1 MSDINLDFTVSNNSI
16 VITPVVNDITITPT
30 SVDLNLI
37 TNGGLG
43 TPNSLAAN
51 ISNVI
56 IYGGTNG
63 QYLQTDGTGN
73 LNWSTGGGSGN
84 GTTGGVNTQVQ
95 FNDNGNFGGN
105 VGFTFDKTTGNL
117 NIPNAMLSNI
127 ANISNVIITGNGIN
141 TPGYYG
147 DITGGNLFSAFT
159 MNASVSM
166 SAPNISANILTA
178 NYIQGSPNVAFYSN
192 VTSTYDI
199 SSANIIGTTSVTST
213 GNITSN
219 VGVGYSAGGSQ
230 TQPGSRT
237 GTMLINAPTGV
248 LTLAPAVI
256 AANGGTVSFVLNN
269 SLVLDTDLVLV
280 EHISGGTLGK
290 YNITATPAN
299 GNVTITMRNNS
310 TSASANE
317 QPVLKF
323 MIFRAVN

>member
-63 QYLQTDGTGN
+63 QYIKTDGTVN
-73 LNWSTGGGSGN
+73 LKWSAGGGYGK
-84 GTTGGVNTQVQ
+84 GFVGGVNTQVQ
-95 FNDNGNFGGN
+95 FNNNGNFGGN
-105 VGFTFDKTTGNL
+105 VGFTFDKVTGNL
-117 NIPNAMLSNI
+117 SIPNAMLSNT

-141 TPGYYG
+141 TPGFYG

-166 SAPNISANILTA
+166 TAPNISANIVTA

-192 VTSTYDI
+192 ITSTYNI
-199 SSANIIGTTSVTST
+199 TGANVIGTTSVTST

-219 VGVGYSAGGSQ
+219 VGVGYSAGGSLS
-230 TQPGSRT
+230 QPGSRSSPI
-237 GTMLINAPTGV
+237 LINAPTG
-248 LTLAPAVI
+248 LMTLAPAVLN
-256 AANGGTVSFVLNN
+256 ANGGTATFTLTNSFIV
-269 SLVLDTDLVLV
+269 DTDLVIV
-280 EHISGGTLGK
+280 EHVSGGTLGK

-299 GNVTITMRNNS
+299 GSAVITMRNNS
-310 TSASANE
+310 TTASANE